1 MVRMNIADGHQPI
14 VLLNDGETF
23 TGLGGCELIVLTHE
37 EAERV
42 ADDNWEP
49 NKLAGEMLF
58 GFFGSGSNDFV
69 LAGGPQARQCGFN
82 FASVKYRIGDDVQ
95 SLLSRKPRQTV
106 RLRGRPR
113 MWSLITDEDA
123 AYLKAHD
130 NWNPSITAKV
140 EQATKECENLLGR

>member
-37 EAERV
+37 EAVRV

-69 LAGGPQARQCGFN
+69 LAGGPQARSAALISR
-82 FASVKYRIGDDVQ
+82 ASNTELAMMSKA
-95 SLLSRKPRQTV
+95 SCLENRKHQKSQR
-106 RLRGRPR
+106 
-113 MWSLITDEDA
+113 
-123 AYLKAHD
+123 
-130 NWNPSITAKV
+130 
-140 EQATKECENLLGR
+140 